1 MTNLPLG
8 TYMITENA
16 RARWTNTDPGGAAV
30 KAVNLSSSA
39 TIGGIVLMFTMARR
53 ASRLS

>member
-8 TYMITENA
+8 TYTITENA

-30 KAVNLSSSA
+30 KTVNLSSSA